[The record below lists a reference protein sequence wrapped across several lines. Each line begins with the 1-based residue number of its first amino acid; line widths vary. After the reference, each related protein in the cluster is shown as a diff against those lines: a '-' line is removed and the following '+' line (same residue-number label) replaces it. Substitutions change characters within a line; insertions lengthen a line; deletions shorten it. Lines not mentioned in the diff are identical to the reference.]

1 MKYGMKT
8 TKTLLFGLLLSTSL
22 ASSAGAQQFQ
32 YQPGQ
37 IPGTPRWSEGVEAC
51 DVDLDGDLDLF
62 FADGDGF
69 SSAGPKRQNV
79 LVINQLIE
87 TGSAS
92 FTDESLARLGARSS
106 NAKGVTCADVD
117 ADGWPDA
124 LYANGFN
131 TDPPFLYMNRG
142 PAQAGFFDEEGGA
155 RGLTTSLNSAA
166 GQFGDLDDDGDLD
179 LILCDAGP
187 TLLSG
192 PGGKPRLYWNDGAGN
207 FSEDADALG
216 APTKRA
222 HMDVQLVDV
231 DGDWDLDF
239 VGLCRSGNS
248 GGNHY
253 LMLNNGSG
261 QFVDAS
267 SLIPSGSTTTY
278 EGEVAD
284 LDGDTDL
291 DLFLVSLSGYQEG
304 AVRNNLEPTGS
315 LGFTSQG
322 ALPGTYDDNEIA
334 LCDYDND
341 GDLDPFVGSLSNRE
355 RLWRND
361 GGLSFTN
368 QHSQVQGVSDSTLDC
383 TFADID
389 NDGDYD
395 LITAQ
400 GESNPAQYVNKIYE
414 NTGAPDTI
422 GPKITAVKQAELSG
436 SWYIHAK
443 ASDQVLDD
451 GVDYVRGRCAY
462 VPYAP
467 PDFIYTVAITDTGFE
482 PASLT
487 IHVGETVG
495 FNNSTTSWQAVQGT
509 TPPHLFDSDV
519 LQPSFF
525 WQRHFVSPGTYT
537 YTNPFNGATGE
548 VVVVGEVQEVEGF
561 KAGVGQHRFELP
573 ISPGVTYE
581 LFFTDYQG
589 NVSVSEAY
597 GAGSIG
603 FPTFCYGDGTGA
615 PCPCGNAGAAGRGCG
630 SGGSFSEGG
639 LMMGFGS
646 SSVSSGSFMLGS
658 LGLPPNQPGLYFQGN
673 NQVAEGFGSAFG
685 DGLRCVGGGVVRL
698 QVAFS
703 DPGGVSFTTVD
714 VAAKGGAQPGEV
726 KRYQLW
732 YRNPGEASLCGFN
745 FNLSNGVE
753 VWWGT

>member
-1 MKYGMKT
+1 MKG
-8 TKTLLFGLLLSTSL
+8 TKTPLLSLL
-22 ASSAGAQQFQ
+22 AGLSIAASASAQQFQ
-32 YQPGQ
+32 YQPGM

-69 SSAGPKRQNV
+69 SSPGTQRQNV

-87 TGSAS
+87 TGFIG
-92 FTDESLARLGARSS
+92 FTDESLARLGARTS
-106 NAKGVTCADVD
+106 NAKGVSCADVD
-117 ADGWPDA
+117 GDGWPDA

-142 PAQAGFFDEEGGA
+142 VTQAGYFDEEGNA
-155 RGLTTSLNSAA
+155 RGLTTNLNSAA

-187 TLLSG
+187 SLLSA
-192 PGGKPRLYWNDGAGN
+192 PGGKPRLYRNNGFGH
-207 FSEDADALG
+207 FTEDAAALN

-239 VGLCRSGNS
+239 VGLCRSGNV

-253 LMLNNGSG
+253 LMLNDGVG
-261 QFVDAS
+261 HFTDAS
-267 SLIPSGSTTTY
+267 NLIPSGSASTY

-284 LDGDTDL
+284 LDGDKDL

-304 AVRNNLEPTGS
+304 AVRNDLVPTGS
-315 LGFTSQG
+315 LGFTNQG
-322 ALPGTYDDNEIA
+322 PLQGSYDDNEIA

-341 GDLDPFVGSLSNRE
+341 GDFDAFVGSLSNRE

-368 QHSQVQGVSDSTLDC
+368 QHAQIQAVSDSTLDC

-400 GESNPAQYVNKIYE
+400 GESNPAQYVNKVYE
-414 NTGAPDTI
+414 NTGAADTLAPEI
-422 GPKITAVKQAELSG
+422 VSVREAELSG
-436 SWYIHAK
+436 AWYIRAK
-443 ASDQVLDD
+443 VSDQVLDD
-451 GVDYVRGRCAY
+451 GVDYVTGRCVY

-467 PDFIYTVAITDTGFE
+467 ADGIYVVSVTDTDFS

-487 IHVGETVG
+487 IHVGETVA
-495 FNNSTTSWQAVQGT
+495 FENTTSSWQAVEGT
-509 TPPHLFDSDV
+509 TAPYLFSSDV
-519 LQPSFF
+519 IQPSNM
-525 WQRHFVSPGTYT
+525 WHRNFVSPGTYA
-537 YTNPFNGATGE
+537 YTNPLNGATGE
-548 VVVVGEVQEVEGF
+548 IVVVGVVEEVAGF
-561 KAGVGQHRFELP
+561 KSGGGQHRFIVPTSAGL
-573 ISPGVTYE
+573 TYE
-581 LFFTDYQG
+581 LLFTDYQG
-589 NVSVSEAY
+589 NVSASDAY
-597 GAGSIG
+597 GAGG
-603 FPTFCYGDGTGA
+603 MPFPSFCFGDGTGA
-615 PCPCGNAGAAGRGCG
+615 PCPCGNIGGPGRGCANNGPFMQGALMQASG
-630 SGGSFSEGG
+630 SQ
-639 LMMGFGS
+639 
-646 SSVSSGSFMLGS
+646 SVSADS
-658 LGLPPNQPGLYFQGN
+658 LLLATLNLVPNQPGLYFQGN
-673 NQVAEGFGSAFG
+673 NAVAGGLGTAFG

-698 QVAFS
+698 EVAFA
-703 DPGGVSFTTVD
+703 DAGGVSFTTVGI
-714 VAAKGGAQPGEV
+714 ASKGGVQAGDV

-732 YRNPGEASLCGFN
+732 YRSPGPTSACGFT
-745 FNLSNGVE
+745 FNLTNGVE
-753 VWWGT
+753 VWWGP